1 MKSITTAYLFGSFIA
16 ADSFS
21 DIDLGVIIKTDF
33 ANLMLFEFELENR
46 LEKICSH
53 PVDVRVLNRAPLS
66 FCQNVIRHGK
76 VILDRDPNLRADFEG
91 NIRKQYFDFS
101 RFRKQYLREAVNA
114 PIWSGND
121 GQVSFRNRLVHIY
134 LEVEN
139 KQVYEI
145 LQDRLNDFKKFI
157 DSISSFLGWQNLKL

>member
-1 MKSITTAYLFGSFIA
+1 MKKRKYTITKSRKDRIAESISSHLREAMESITTAYLFGSFVTDDA
-16 ADSFS
+16 FS
-21 DIDLGVIIKTDF
+21 DIDLGVIIKTDL

-66 FCQNVIRHGK
+66 FCQNVIRFGK

-114 PIWSGND
+114 PI
-121 GQVSFRNRLVHIY
+121 
-134 LEVEN
+134 
-139 KQVYEI
+139 
-145 LQDRLNDFKKFI
+145 
-157 DSISSFLGWQNLKL
+157 

>member
-1 MKSITTAYLFGSFIA
+1 MKIRNLGKFQSTCINAVCFMKNKKYTISKSRRDGIAESISSYLLENMKSITTAYLFGSFIA

-33 ANLMLFEFELENR
+33 ANLMHFEFELENR
-46 LEKICSH
+46 LEKVCRYS
-53 PVDVRVLNRAPLS
+53 VDARVLNRAPLS

-114 PIWSGND
+114 P
-121 GQVSFRNRLVHIY
+121 V
-134 LEVEN
+134 
-139 KQVYEI
+139 
-145 LQDRLNDFKKFI
+145 
-157 DSISSFLGWQNLKL
+157 

>member
-1 MKSITTAYLFGSFIA
+1 LFGSFIA
-16 ADSFS
+16 AESFS
-21 DIDLGVIIKTDF
+21 DIDLGMIIKTEI

-53 PVDVRVLNRAPLS
+53 PVDVRVLNRASLS
-66 FCQNVIRHGK
+66 FCQNVIRFGK

-114 PIWSGND
+114 PI
-121 GQVSFRNRLVHIY
+121 
-134 LEVEN
+134 
-139 KQVYEI
+139 
-145 LQDRLNDFKKFI
+145 
-157 DSISSFLGWQNLKL
+157 